1 MGVLGWT
8 PQQWCFSCLATNLKT
23 CSLVEAKWWLAF
35 RLDLLFLFV
44 FHTYIQTLLHKWKFT
59 LFFEQLP
66 LLLPFQRDKLKLKDL
81 LHSHMAVSEILENP
95 IPMDSLTFPSFC
107 NAIEVSSSYKELLAA
122 FSSFF
127 LKTLNLQSFFLVIM
141 ENSTSG
147 RKWATGGGKELL
159 FSYPQALKKLCQQGL
174 ICSWDLTVVAIKK
187 EKNPS
192 GTAGQKHFWARGRRV
207 GFCGGKWGVGF
218 SLLQWRGWQHFSP
231 SDSVWTS
238 EGQPGRRI
246 ISSL

>member
-187 EKNPS
+187 EKKKTIRNSRAEAFLSS
-192 GTAGQKHFWARGRRV
+192 GEKSWVLWWEV
-207 GFCGGKWGVGF
+207 GCWF
-218 SLLQWRGWQHFSP
+218 FSP
-231 SDSVWTS
+231 TVT
-238 EGQPGRRI
+238 RLTAFL
-246 ISSL
+246 SLGLCVDIWRPARKEDNQ

>member
-59 LFFEQLP
+59 LFLEQLP

-187 EKNPS
+187 EKKNHQEQQGRSISELGGEELGFVVGS
-192 GTAGQKHFWARGRRV
+192 GVLVFLSYSDEADSISLPRTL
-207 GFCGGKWGVGF
+207 CGHLKA
-218 SLLQWRGWQHFSP
+218 SP
-231 SDSVWTS
+231 
-238 EGQPGRRI
+238 EGG
-246 ISSL
+246 